1 MPKRRDFDVEF
12 DNDAELL
19 LAEME
24 FNGFFIMS
32 FIYFKDEDTP
42 EETNLKYRILDIYN
56 LRLTERER
64 RKNFV
69 IDRDMLNLNRLIVLD
84 KTQSKE

>member
-24 FNGFFIMS
+24 FNGLFIMS